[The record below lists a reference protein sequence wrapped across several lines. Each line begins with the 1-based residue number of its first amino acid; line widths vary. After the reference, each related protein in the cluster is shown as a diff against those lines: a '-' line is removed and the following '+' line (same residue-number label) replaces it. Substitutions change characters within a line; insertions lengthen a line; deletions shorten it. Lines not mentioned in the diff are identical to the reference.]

1 MNTADTGAGRV
12 SGGRR
17 RKRSAGAVDV
27 PLTPEAKKAAKEE
40 KRRIRRSAWVDEDLR
55 EIPICKGVTIDPLVY
70 QIGENRYWT
79 LLIKGFIV
87 YLITAGGIGSYL
99 TAMEI
104 DFSRLIFHAVIL
116 TTALLC
122 ACLYHSWKSENLGYL
137 VFFAVYAGTLYLFR
151 DYINS
156 GFYAIVNDTNEWATI
171 YFDAEGLQHY
181 NERIANRY
189 AAVTVAVT
197 LIGIA
202 ANILLNNYS
211 LRRARYMIAAFLG
224 STINL
229 VALYMEKE
237 PELLYSLM
245 VISGVCMTFVLKC
258 GRHFTLSRNDHIFKR
273 RKWGM
278 SYGLDHKSLRQGMLV
293 TLGLVVMIAGVV
305 NFIRPKDTYIYS
317 REQNPYKEV
326 TREYVQNII
335 MLGFSALW
343 NWYPNNGGL
352 SSGELGGVNSIRL
365 DYQPDLSVT
374 FTPYSYDTLYIKNLI
389 GRDYH
394 PGENY
399 WSQPEDYKTPEGQN
413 LSETETLRQAY
424 EDGNEKAARGVML
437 LQNIEA
443 APQTY
448 HPYYSDEEQ
457 GELYRGKT
465 QEVVYY
471 PLTDESLLQ
480 QESSKMIDPGYLTVD
495 PSNQAAVN
503 GLVLDAG
510 MSEKLTPEENVAR
523 LSAYYEEN
531 IPYTIRPG
539 ATPRRQD
546 FVNYFL
552 TKNKKGYC
560 AHFASAAVLAFRSVG
575 IPARYCEGYAISYE
589 QVLTRGE
596 MVADGEAKYDQYYS
610 GYSILGRTAL
620 VNIKA
625 TDANAHAWVEIY
637 IDGKGWMVA
646 EVTPSTTIDS
656 DDGTASF
663 WDNFNKWFGDGDEY
677 NASGSDSGDG
687 EGFRIAIN
695 DKVVR
700 IIIFVAFGLF
710 LLGGLVFLGIRLR
723 PVLRYHLDYR
733 NGNWSE
739 KLVLYYSR
747 AMRRRRRDPD
757 LSKCVNYREQM
768 ECLYDRRREAGV
780 PDTEVM
786 EYREP
791 VKQDGDR
798 VDSPAL
804 EELIRTL
811 ELAGFSQ
818 QTITQEMF
826 DLAKRRLDEILTPV
840 RRPKESKDENRE

>member
-1 MNTADTGAGRV
+1 MPRLSSRTNQLNTADNAAGRV
-12 SGGRR
+12 TGRR
-17 RKRSAGAVDV
+17 GKAAGTPNV
-27 PLTPEAKKAAKEE
+27 PLTQEEKKAAKAE
-40 KRRIRRSAWVDEDLR
+40 KKRIRRSAWVDEDLR
-55 EIPICKGVTIDPLVY
+55 EIPICKGVTIDQSVY

-87 YLITAGGIGSYL
+87 YLITAGGLGSYL

-104 DFSRLIFHAVIL
+104 EFSRLIFHAVIL
-116 TTALLC
+116 ITALLC

-137 VFFAVYAGTLYLFR
+137 VFFGVYAGTLYLFR

-156 GFYAIVNDTNEWATI
+156 GFYAIVNETNEWASI

-189 AAVTVAVT
+189 VAVTVAVT

-202 ANILLNNYS
+202 ANILLNNYI

-224 STINL
+224 ITINL
-229 VALYMEKE
+229 IALYMEKE

-273 RKWGM
+273 RKWGI

-293 TLGLVVMIAGVV
+293 TLGLVVLIAGVV
-305 NFIRPKDTYIYS
+305 NVIHPKDTYIYS
-317 REQNPYKEV
+317 REENPYKEA
-326 TREYVQNII
+326 TREYVQNMIL
-335 MLGFSALW
+335 LGFSALW

-352 SSGELGGVNSIRL
+352 ASGELGGVNSIRL
-365 DYQPDLSVT
+365 DYMPDLSVT

-413 LSETETLRQAY
+413 LRETEALRKAY
-424 EDGNEKAARGVML
+424 EDGDEKAARGVMI

-443 APQTY
+443 TPLTY

-457 GELYRGKT
+457 GELYRGKS

-471 PLTDESLLQ
+471 PLTDDDLLQ
-480 QESSKMIDPGYLTVD
+480 LEEPSAIDPGYLTVD
-495 PSNQAAVN
+495 PANQAAIN

-510 MSEKLTPEENVAR
+510 LSEKLSPEENVAR
-523 LSAYYEEN
+523 LAEYYEAN

-546 FVNYFL
+546 FINYFL

-560 AHFASAAVLAFRSVG
+560 AHFASAAVLAFRSIG

-596 MVADGEAKYDQYYS
+596 LVADGEAKYDQYYS
-610 GYSILGRTAL
+610 GYSALGRTAL
-620 VNIKA
+620 ITVKA
-625 TDANAHAWVEIY
+625 SDANAHAWVEIY
-637 IDGKGWMVA
+637 IEGKGWKVV
-646 EVTPSTTIDS
+646 EVTPSSTIDE
-656 DDGTASF
+656 DDGTTSF
-663 WDNFNKWFGDGDEY
+663 WENFNKWFGDGDED
-677 NASGSDSGDG
+677 NAADSGDG
-687 EGFRIAIN
+687 GGGFRIAIN
-695 DKVVR
+695 DNVVR
-700 IIIFVAFGLF
+700 IIIFSAFGLF
-710 LLGGLVFLGIRLR
+710 ALGGLIFLGFKLR
-723 PVLRYHLDYR
+723 PVYRYHVNYR
-733 NGNWSE
+733 KGSWSE
-739 KLVLYYSR
+739 RLVLYYSR
-747 AMRRRRRDPD
+747 AMYRRRRDPE

-768 ECLYDRRREAGV
+768 ECLYDRRREAGAA
-780 PDTEVM
+780 DTQWM

-791 VKQDGDR
+791 IKQDGNR
-798 VDSPAL
+798 VDSATL
-804 EELIRTL
+804 EELIHML
-811 ELAGFSQ
+811 EHAGF
-818 QTITQEMF
+818 
-826 DLAKRRLDEILTPV
+826 AKESISEEDFNIAKQRLDELLQRIA
-840 RRPKESKDENRE
+840 KQ

>member
-1 MNTADTGAGRV
+1 MPRLSNRTNQLNTA
-12 SGGRR
+12 
-17 RKRSAGAVDV
+17 V
-27 PLTPEAKKAAKEE
+27 PLSKEEKKAAKAE
-40 KRRIRRSAWVDEDLR
+40 KKRIRRSAWVDEDLR
-55 EIPICKGVTIDPLVY
+55 EIPICKGVTIDPAVY

-104 DFSRLIFHAVIL
+104 DFSRVIFHVVIL
-116 TTALLC
+116 VTALLC

-137 VFFAVYAGTLYLFR
+137 VFFAIYAGMLYLFR

-156 GFYAIVNDTNEWATI
+156 GFYAIVNDTNEWATL

-189 AAVTVAVT
+189 VAITVAVT

-202 ANILLNNYS
+202 VNILLNNYI

-224 STINL
+224 ITINL
-229 VALYMEKE
+229 IALYMEKE

-278 SYGLDHKSLRQGMLV
+278 TYGLDHKSLRQGMLV
-293 TLGLVVMIAGVV
+293 TLGLVLIIAGVV
-305 NFIRPKDTYIYS
+305 NVVRPRDTYVYS
-317 REQNPYKEV
+317 REQNPYKEA
-326 TREYVQNII
+326 TREHVQNMI

-365 DYQPDLSVT
+365 DYMPDLSVT
-374 FTPYSYDTLYIKNLI
+374 FTPYSFDTLYIKNLI
-389 GRDYH
+389 GMQYH

-399 WSQPEDYKTPEGQN
+399 WSQPSDYKTPEGQN
-413 LSETETLRQAY
+413 LRETEILRKAY
-424 EDGNEKAARGVML
+424 EDGNEKAARGVMI

-448 HPYYSDEEQ
+448 HPYYTDEEQ
-457 GELYRGKT
+457 GELYRGKS

-471 PLTDESLLQ
+471 PLIDGSLLR
-480 QESSKMIDPGYLTVD
+480 QESGGVNSDYLVVPD
-495 PSNQAAVN
+495 ANQAAVN
-503 GLVLDAG
+503 GLVLDSG
-510 MSEKLTPEENVAR
+510 MSKNLSPEENVER
-523 LSAYYEEN
+523 LRAYYEAN
-531 IPYTIRPG
+531 VPYTIRPG
-539 ATPRRQD
+539 ATPRNQD

-589 QVLTRGE
+589 QVLSRGVMAE
-596 MVADGEAKYDQYYS
+596 DGEAKYDQYYS
-610 GYSILGRTAL
+610 GYNALGRTAL
-620 VNIKA
+620 VTVNA
-625 TDANAHAWVEIY
+625 SDANAHAWVEVY
-637 IDGKGWMVA
+637 IDGKGWEVA
-646 EVTPSTTIDS
+646 EVTPSSTLDS
-656 DDGTASF
+656 DDGTSSF
-663 WDNFNKWFGDGDEY
+663 WENFNRWFGDGEED
-677 NASGSDSGDG
+677 NSTDG
-687 EGFRIAIN
+687 GGGGGGFRLAID

-700 IIIFVAFGLF
+700 IIIFSAFGVFALVG
-710 LLGGLVFLGIRLR
+710 LGVLGLKMR
-723 PVLRYHLDYR
+723 PVIRYHADYR
-733 NGNWSE
+733 KGNWSE
-739 KLVLYYSR
+739 KLILYYSR
-747 AMRRRRRDPD
+747 AMHRRRKDKE
-757 LSKCVNYREQM
+757 LSACVNYREQM
-768 ECLYDRRREAGV
+768 ECLYDRRRSAGV
-780 PDTEVM
+780 PDTEYM

-791 VKQDGDR
+791 VKVDGDR

-804 EELIRTL
+804 EELIRVL
-811 ELAGFSQ
+811 ELAGFAKGS
-818 QTITQEMF
+818 ISEQEF
-826 DLAKRRLDEILTPV
+826 NLAMQRLDELLQRV
-840 RRPKESKDENRE
+840 KK